1 MLRFSFIMDNE
12 PYSDIALVRTDRAI
26 TNGDMI
32 FLPTCTLPNRPDQ
45 LSRIILG
52 SCGLGTIQ
60 ANRSDLIFPREIRV
74 SFKIKIAILLPSN
87 RVKFSIAR

>member
-1 MLRFSFIMDNE
+1 MDNE
-12 PYSDIALVRTDRAI
+12 PYSDIALVKTDRAII

-32 FLPTCTLPNRPDQ
+32 FLHTCTLPNRPDQ

-60 ANRSDLIFPREIRV
+60 ANRSDLIFPHEIRV

-87 RVKFSIAR
+87 RV